1 MATMPARPFR
11 LMDIWLVAV
20 IQTRVFFA
28 NKTNSLMPGKYAS
41 LADRF
46 FSASSDA
53 VIHNIRRPYPQQAD
67 NDVPA

>member
-1 MATMPARPFR
+1 MPARPFR

-28 NKTNSLMPGKYAS
+28 NKTNSLMLGKYAS
-41 LADRF
+41 IADGF
-46 FSASSDA
+46 FSALSVA